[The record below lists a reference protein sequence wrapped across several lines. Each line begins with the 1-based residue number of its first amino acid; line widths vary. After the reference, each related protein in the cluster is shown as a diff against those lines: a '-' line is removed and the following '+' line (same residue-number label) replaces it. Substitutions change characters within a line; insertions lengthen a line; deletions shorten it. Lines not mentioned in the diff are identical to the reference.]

1 MRTEIKVGVVMFAVV
16 LLVAAVP
23 LIGYGTLRPCGILQ
37 QDVQASLTRKA
48 LAMPTRT
55 AWQEVQRT
63 LGLAIVAQM
72 VAQYVSTLSTY
83 QCVSA
88 LKRIHWDGDAF
99 GKRPSV
105 QGEPTWQ

>member
-1 MRTEIKVGVVMFAVV
+1 MRTRIKAGVVMCAVV

-55 AWQEVQRT
+55 AGQEVQRT
-63 LGLAIVAQM
+63 LGLAI

-88 LKRIHWDGDAF
+88 LKHIHWDGDAF

-105 QGEPTWQ
+105 HGEPTWK